1 MANRFP
7 LIFDNGIKE
16 LPTGDNLNLQGSSI
30 VDAINVTASGTIQA
44 DTLTATSLSV
54 DGNNIAQVALTGNF
68 NDLVTKPD
76 IFSGSYNDL
85 QDKPVLFSGS
95 YNDLTNRPTIPS
107 KLSQLV
113 NDTGFVTNVSATVPA
128 SNVTGLAAVGVSN
141 NFSDL
146 DNIPDYILRSE
157 FTNGSL
163 TIEVKNTGDLQGS
176 VFGTDSTLLVDH
188 INSNI
193 PAEVISGVGN
203 FNLNNSSGTSTFNN
217 LNTTYFSSPR
227 ADISLAY
234 IDDIALDTS
243 MIAGDSS
250 LLIDARTKEFY
261 GTVIHTPAILS
272 NVALIISTT
281 SGDLT
286 LAPVDNLNLN
296 GGGYVSITSGV
307 IGAYSDIDITGST
320 TTISSNGDGGAI
332 YLGSGTHV
340 DIVSAADAQSFQ
352 LPSYTNATARDSAIA
367 SPVAGM
373 MVFDQGTS
381 KAQVY
386 NGASWVDLH

>member
-193 PAEVISGVGN
+193 PAEVI
-203 FNLNNSSGTSTFNN
+203 
-217 LNTTYFSSPR
+217 
-227 ADISLAY
+227 
-234 IDDIALDTS
+234 
-243 MIAGDSS
+243 
-250 LLIDARTKEFY
+250 
-261 GTVIHTPAILS
+261 
-272 NVALIISTT
+272 
-281 SGDLT
+281 
-286 LAPVDNLNLN
+286 
-296 GGGYVSITSGV
+296 
-307 IGAYSDIDITGST
+307 
-320 TTISSNGDGGAI
+320 
-332 YLGSGTHV
+332 
-340 DIVSAADAQSFQ
+340 
-352 LPSYTNATARDSAIA
+352 
-367 SPVAGM
+367 
-373 MVFDQGTS
+373 
-381 KAQVY
+381 
-386 NGASWVDLH
+386 